1 MSCLRRCLLGA
12 LALAVLAS
20 GLVAAALVFA
30 SSWLLRSDEPRQAD
44 TIVVLA
50 GDARRA
56 RYAADL
62 FHQGLAKQVL
72 LSRPAPTAREKLL
85 SSLAIPFPRGE
96 QVDSWVLEK
105 SGVGAGSIGFF
116 GEASLSTFD
125 EALALQR
132 RFAGQSPR
140 LLVVTSA
147 YHVRRAKM
155 LLEDA
160 LPNATLTVCATP
172 YEEFPARWWTSQDA
186 ARDLLL
192 ETAKLGFYF
201 LGGRFSATAQ
211 K

>member
-1 MSCLRRCLLGA
+1 MSCLRRCLLG
-12 LALAVLAS
+12 LLAVA
-20 GLVAAALVFA
+20 VAAGGLIAAGLLFA
-30 SSWLLRSDEPRQAD
+30 SSWLLQSDEPRAAD
-44 TIVVLA
+44 AIVVLA

-62 FHQGLAKQVL
+62 FRQGLARQVL
-72 LSRPAPTAREKLL
+72 VSRPAPTAREKLL
-85 SSLAIPFPRGE
+85 SSLAIPFPRGD

-105 SGVGAGSIGFF
+105 SGVGAGNIGYF

-132 RFAGQSPR
+132 QFAGQSPR

-147 YHVRRAKM
+147 YHVRRARM
-155 LLEDA
+155 LLADA
-160 LPNATLTVCATP
+160 LPDATLTVCATP

-201 LGGRFSATAQ
+201 LGGRFSATEQ

>member
-1 MSCLRRCLLGA
+1 MLV
-12 LALAVLAS
+12 LAVAAGGLA
-20 GLVAAALVFA
+20 AAALFFA
-30 SSWLLRSDEPRQAD
+30 SSWLLQSDEPRYAD
-44 TIVVLA
+44 AIVVLA

-62 FHQGLAKQVL
+62 FSRGLAKQVL
-72 LSRPAPTAREKLL
+72 VSRPAPTAREELL
-85 SSLAIPFPRGE
+85 AGLAIPFPRGE

-105 SGVGAGSIGFF
+105 TGVGADSIDFF

-140 LLVVTSA
+140 LLVVTSP

-155 LLEDA
+155 VLADA
-160 LPNATLTVCATP
+160 MPNAVLTVCATP

-192 ETAKLGFYF
+192 ESAKLAFYSF
-201 LGGRFSATAQ
+201 GGRFSSAGQ

>member
-1 MSCLRRCLLGA
+1 MNCLRRCLLAA
-12 LALAVLAS
+12 LALVVVAGSL
-20 GLVAAALVFA
+20 LAAALVLA
-30 SSWLLRSDEPRQAD
+30 SSWLLQSDEPQAAD
-44 TIVVLA
+44 AIVVLA

-62 FHQGLAKQVL
+62 FRQGLARQVL
-72 LSRPAPTAREKLL
+72 VSRPAPTAREKLL
-85 SSLAIPFPRGE
+85 AELAIPFPRGE

-105 SGVGAGSIGFF
+105 TGVGAGNIDFF

-125 EALALQR
+125 EAIALQR

-140 LLVVTSA
+140 LLVVTSP
-147 YHVRRAKM
+147 YHVRRARM
-155 LLEDA
+155 ALTDA
-160 LPNATLTVCATP
+160 LPNAVLTVCATP

-192 ETAKLGFYF
+192 ESAKLTFYS
-201 LGGRFSATAQ
+201 LGGRFSSAGQ